1 MMFFQDLLLNLFS
14 ARSSVVVESQIW
26 FWRPSRARRPLE
38 HSMAAAKLSFAQ
50 DTPQGHSQAPIQKS
64 RFHFSKIMVPLC
76 AARALNASTNRYAF
90 CSRGPAGSVR
100 AAIVSGPVPSAQV
113 FLSPRESSKI
123 FRLPIFC
130 FQETGGKSR
139 FRLIY
144 HFLDLQGP
152 QAPWPGCLR
161 RKAGSATDCPDDCR
175 HFGVFHVTM
184 KFSWIMGTEKIKNI
198 FSCRKHIT
206 RFPVGNKFIRHL
218 EPCQINYLWP
228 GVWPNLMS
236 RSTNSWKIWS
246 RVVRTHEKFG
256 VA

>member
-1 MMFFQDLLLNLFS
+1 MYDCYVFQDLLLNLFS

-26 FWRPSRARRPLE
+26 FWRPSRARTPLG
-38 HSMAAAKLSFAQ
+38 HSMAAAKLCFAQ

-64 RFHFSKIMVPLC
+64 RFHFSQIDVPL
-76 AARALNASTNRYAF
+76 AATREVSGTTNRYAF

-130 FQETGGKSR
+130 FQETGEKSR

-161 RKAGSATDCPDDCR
+161 RKVGSATDCPDDCR

-184 KFSWIMGTEKIKNI
+184 KFSWIMGTEKI
-198 FSCRKHIT
+198 
-206 RFPVGNKFIRHL
+206 
-218 EPCQINYLWP
+218 
-228 GVWPNLMS
+228 
-236 RSTNSWKIWS
+236 
-246 RVVRTHEKFG
+246 
-256 VA
+256 